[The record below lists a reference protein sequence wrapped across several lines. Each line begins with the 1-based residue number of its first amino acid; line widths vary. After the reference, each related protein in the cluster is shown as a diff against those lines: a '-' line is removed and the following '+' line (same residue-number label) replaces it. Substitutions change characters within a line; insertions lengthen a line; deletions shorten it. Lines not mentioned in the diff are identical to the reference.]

1 MIFMIKQNMKNRIR
15 WRKKKEYMN
24 LEINEGKEKI
34 GEIKYLE
41 EEMDNSIYKEIN
53 EFLEQKNELYS

>member
-1 MIFMIKQNMKNRIR
+1 MKNRIR